1 MSTVKPTPSAI
12 GLVAQDLSRTLSF
25 YRRLG
30 VDIPPEAD
38 TADHVEVE
46 LAPGFRLM
54 FDRVATMESFSEW
67 IAPSGSPRASLAF
80 DCGRPQR
87 VDELYA
93 AMTGAGYTGDLDPWD
108 AVWGQRYARLAD
120 PDGTG
125 VDLFASLT

>member
-1 MSTVKPTPSAI
+1 MRTAKPSPSAI
-12 GLVAQDLSRTLSF
+12 GLVAQDLPRTLNF

-30 VDIPPEAD
+30 LDIPPEAD
-38 TADHVEVE
+38 AADHVEVE

-54 FDRVATMESFSEW
+54 FDPIATVESFSEW
-67 IAPSGSPRASLAF
+67 SPPSGSPRASLAF
-80 DCGRPQR
+80 HCGSPAG
-87 VDELYA
+87 VDEVFA
-93 AMTGAGYTGDLDPWD
+93 AMTAAGYAGELDPWD